1 LKCTVYCM
9 PYNETWEY
17 FDLVFTT
24 NLISWI
30 SKKKKQ
36 RKKKTLTSGG
46 WSRSLHV
53 LSHKKTISLPNSI
66 YPFSGLKTLSFHTF
80 VVFLAFLKLD
90 KYHNDPVLH
99 ECFFSTLLVCNNL
112 TTVNNERSVSVGWII
127 GLTASVSTE
136 TARKQISQSCQKF
149 WNFCPPFP

>member
-1 LKCTVYCM
+1 MYRM

-17 FDLVFTT
+17 FDLVLTT
-24 NLISWI
+24 NLISGI
-30 SKKKKQ
+30 SKTTTTTTT
-36 RKKKTLTSGG
+36 TLTSGG

-53 LSHKKTISLPNSI
+53 LSHKKKTISLPNSI

-90 KYHNDPVLH
+90 KYHNDPVPH
-99 ECFFSTLLVCNNL
+99 ECFFSTLLVFNNL

-127 GLTASVSTE
+127 GSTASVSTE
-136 TARKQISQSCQKF
+136 TARKQISKSCQKF